1 MKDKNIF
8 YKEFKMRD
16 EIIIPIGFCVT
27 ILGVLSI
34 IFTFLL
40 LAAPSPKP
48 KSITDIKEVIINGEV
63 YRKVKD

>member
-16 EIIIPIGFCVT
+16 EIIIPIVFCIT
-27 ILGVLSI
+27 LLGVLSI
-34 IFTFLL
+34 IFSFLL
-40 LAAPSPKP
+40 LVEPKP

>member
-16 EIIIPIGFCVT
+16 KI
-27 ILGVLSI
+27 ILGAMSI
-34 IFTFLL
+34 ICSFLL
-40 LAAPSPKP
+40 LAEPKP

-63 YRKVKD
+63 YRKEKD

>member
-1 MKDKNIF
+1 MKDKI
-8 YKEFKMRD
+8 
-16 EIIIPIGFCVT
+16 

-34 IFTFLL
+34 ICSFLL
-40 LAAPSPKP
+40 FAEPKP